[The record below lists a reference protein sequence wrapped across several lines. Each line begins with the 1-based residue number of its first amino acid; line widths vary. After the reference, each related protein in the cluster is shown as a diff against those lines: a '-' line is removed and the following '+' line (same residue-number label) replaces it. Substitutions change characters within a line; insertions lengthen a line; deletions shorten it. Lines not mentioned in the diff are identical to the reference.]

1 MALERFGDGDESTT
15 DKFDYARAMAATTI
29 TEFDDAFTAKIYGFD
44 GVWDYY
50 EKTSSI
56 HSLNRIAVPTF
67 ILNATDD
74 PFFDPTVW
82 PMEKTTIIMQPWH
95 HPSNCCAPT
104 LAVTLAFVSTK
115 WPIPTMTDWCGKNT
129 TTTLRRPGR
138 PSSWRGLS
146 RMWSGI
152 RGRNG
157 FGGSA
162 TNAPFTSARPFFAL
176 PIFGKNRVNTNIL
189 DLGFFRALQSAY
201 FKLKGAGTMTSW
213 SPTS

>member
-1 MALERFGDGDESTT
+1 
-15 DKFDYARAMAATTI
+15 MAATTI

-104 LAVTLAFVSTK
+104 LAVTLAFCFHQVAD
-115 WPIPTMTDWCGKNT
+115 PDDDRLVRQEHNNNT
-129 TTTLRRPGR
+129 APSWAALQLARFVAHVERDPRTEWLRRER
-138 PSSWRGLS
+138 DERAFYERTSIFRFANFRQESSEHQHS
-146 RMWSGI
+146 
-152 RGRNG
+152 
-157 FGGSA
+157 
-162 TNAPFTSARPFFAL
+162 
-176 PIFGKNRVNTNIL
+176 
-189 DLGFFRALQSAY
+189 
-201 FKLKGAGTMTSW
+201 
-213 SPTS
+213 